1 MTNVS
6 PLIRRGLWRFAALL
20 LVGAAGAVAG
30 ADGPARA
37 APDPGPGA
45 SPASP
50 GAAAAPSK
58 SGKPPLRIAF
68 SDWPGW
74 TAFEVGLQKGWF
86 KEAGVDVEFSW
97 FEYSPSMEAFAAGK
111 VDAVMMT
118 MGDALVTGAPGARSV
133 GIIITD
139 YSNGND
145 MIVAKKGITSL
156 KALKGKKVGLEI
168 GLVEHLMLL
177 KGLEKAGLKES
188 DVQLVAVKTDQTAQS
203 LASGD
208 VDAIGAWQP
217 NSGQAL
223 KAVAGS
229 RAILT
234 SADMPGLIYDL
245 VNVSPK
251 SLAQRR
257 ADWVKVVKVWNRIEA
272 FVTDPAHRDEAVK
285 IMAARAGVPPEEY
298 AKFLPGT
305 RFLSPAEA
313 VAAFEKNDT
322 LKSVYGSGKVADA
335 FNVANKVYKDP
346 QKVETYLDPSLAK
359 EALAGAAPHAA
370 APAAKK

>member
-1 MTNVS
+1 MRTG
-6 PLIRRGLWRFAALL
+6 LIAVAAMAAVTGAFVARGH
-20 LVGAAGAVAG
+20 AAGDAG
-30 ADGPARA
+30 APK
-37 APDPGPGA
+37 
-45 SPASP
+45 
-50 GAAAAPSK
+50 AAAVPK
-58 SGKPPLRIAF
+58 PSGKAPLKIGF

-74 TAFEVGLQKGWF
+74 TAFEIGIQKGWF

-97 FEYSPSMEAFAAGK
+97 FEYTPSMEAFAANK

-133 GIIITD
+133 AILITD

-145 MIVAKKGITSL
+145 MIVAKKGIPSL

-188 DVQLVAVKTDQTAQS
+188 DVKLIAVPTHQTAQS

-217 NSGQAL
+217 NAGQAL
-223 KAVAGS
+223 KAAPGS
-229 RAILT
+229 KAILT
-234 SADMPGLIYDL
+234 SKDLPGLIYDL
-245 VNVSPK
+245 VCVSPK

-272 FVTDPAHRDEAVK
+272 FVTDPAHKDEAVK
-285 IMAARAGVPPEEY
+285 IMAARAGVPAAEY
-298 AKFLPGT
+298 AQFLPGT
-305 RFLSPAEA
+305 RFLMPAEA
-313 VAAFEKNDT
+313 LARFTKKDT
-322 LKSVYGSGKVADA
+322 LDSLYGSGKVADE
-335 FNVANKVYKDP
+335 FNVANKVYAAS
-346 QKVETYLDPSLAK
+346 QKVDDYIDGSLSK
-359 EALAGAAPHAA
+359 EALA
-370 APAAKK
+370 K